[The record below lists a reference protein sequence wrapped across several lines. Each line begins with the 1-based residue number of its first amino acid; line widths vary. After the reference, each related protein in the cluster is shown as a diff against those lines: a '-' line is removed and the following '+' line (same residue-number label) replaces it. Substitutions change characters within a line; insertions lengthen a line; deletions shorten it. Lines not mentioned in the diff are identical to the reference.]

1 MTKPLPKALQAKNRA
16 THSRREQSLAED
28 GFAAL
33 ELVRDRQRTI
43 GANFLD
49 IGAALVTLKRP
60 EVIAAMGAGSWEAL
74 CAKLKMS
81 VAHADALIAV
91 ATRLRRTLA
100 QELGID
106 RASAVLALV
115 DATPEDDTAE
125 DVLDSTRTLPSGATL
140 VVRDATTAAIWS
152 AARELRQAAAE
163 KAGAKRRG
171 GKTTTAAER
180 ASFRA
185 LEKRVAKI
193 DGVKMAL
200 VARGTKQGAKV
211 RAEFPLEL
219 AEAFAALLA
228 GAKK

>member
-1 MTKPLPKALQAKNRA
+1 MKKPPKALVANARAK
-16 THSRREQSLAED
+16 HSQREQSLAEA

-33 ELVRDRQRTI
+33 ELIRDRQRTI

-49 IGAALVTLKRP
+49 IGAALATLKRA
-60 EVIAAMGAGSWEAL
+60 EVIEAMGSGSWEAL
-74 CAKLKMS
+74 CVKLRMS
-81 VAHADALIAV
+81 VAHADNLIAV

-125 DVLDSTRTLPSGATL
+125 EVLDSTRTLPSGARL
-140 VVRDATTAAIWS
+140 VVRSATTEALWAAS
-152 AARELRQAAAE
+152 RELRQAAAE

-185 LEKRVAKI
+185 LEKRVAKVE
-193 DGVKMAL
+193 GVKVAL

-211 RAEFPLEL
+211 RAEFPLAM
-219 AEAFAALLA
+219 AEAFAALL
-228 GAKK
+228 GGGKK